1 MRYLILIFLAFT
13 ETNAQSQTLQQLT
26 VEQWREDVQFLKSE
40 IEKNHISPFDHLD
53 RNTWEQNFEAFD
65 KDIATLSYEQR
76 IVRLISLAASVGDG
90 HTSARPY
97 EFLQRYPITLMWFGK
112 ELRVIRSTK
121 DNADLRGAIVTKI
134 NGTPVDVA
142 IEKVKP
148 LVPAHESPT
157 FVLGWSEYLLTLDE
171 ILVGT
176 GIKKSGA
183 LKLTATTM
191 AKKTITV
198 ELTASPDVNQK
209 IWAYQPLPLY
219 LSKSDQSPWYDWLP
233 GVDNVLYFNF
243 ERYPEWNQMRSF
255 GMGLIQFIKEHDVK
269 KLIVDVRED
278 GGGDFKKGL
287 RLIEELQKTNISSP
301 GKVFVVIG
309 RNTFS
314 AGMSNAAHFKTMLGA
329 TLVGE
334 RTGAR
339 PVGYQENYSFTLP
352 NSKIPASCAIKKYEF
367 LMDDTDGIIPDKEI
381 LPDFNLYKVGRDA
394 AIEWILEQ

>member
-1 MRYLILIFLAFT
+1 MRYLILILFT
-13 ETNAQSQTLQQLT
+13 IPGVTTQSQNLRQLSDA
-26 VEQWREDVQFLKSE
+26 QWREDALFLKSE
-40 IEKNHISPFDHLD
+40 IEKNHIGPFDHSD
-53 RNTWEQNFEAFD
+53 QDTWEQSFAAFD
-65 KDIATLSYEQR
+65 KNLAVLSYEEK
-76 IVRLISLAASVGDG
+76 VTRLISLAAAVGDG

-97 EFLQRYPITLMWFGK
+97 EFLQTYPITLMWFGK

-121 DNADLRGAIVTKI
+121 DNADLMGAIVTKI
-134 NGTPVDVA
+134 NGTPVDLA
-142 IEKVKP
+142 MEKVKP

-183 LKLTATTM
+183 LKLTVTTL
-191 AKKTITV
+191 ANKTMTV
-198 ELTASPDVNQK
+198 ELTTSPDVNQK

-269 KLIVDVRED
+269 KLIVDVREN
-278 GGGDFKKGL
+278 GGGDFNKGL
-287 RLIEELQKTNISSP
+287 RLIEELQKTNINAP